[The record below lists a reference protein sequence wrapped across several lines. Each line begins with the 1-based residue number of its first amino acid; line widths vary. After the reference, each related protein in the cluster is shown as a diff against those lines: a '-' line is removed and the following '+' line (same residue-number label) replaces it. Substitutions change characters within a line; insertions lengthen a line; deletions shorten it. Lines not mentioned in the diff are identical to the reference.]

1 MPDREHLRR
10 LSKVWI
16 KHPIY
21 FLTACTDQRRRI
33 LTAPDISKMLIASW
47 QASPRINGW
56 AVGRYVV
63 MPDHVHFFA
72 QPFAEAKS
80 LSIFM
85 RDWKRWSGSQ
95 IARAQILEPPI
106 WQREFFDH
114 VLRSFSSYDQKWEYV
129 RENPVRAGL
138 VAKADDW
145 PHAGEC
151 ERLHF
156 RM

>member
-1 MPDREHLRR
+1 MPEREHLRR
-10 LSKVWI
+10 LSKIWI
-16 KHPIY
+16 KHPVY
-21 FLTACTDQRRRI
+21 FLTVCTCARRP
-33 LTAPDISKMLIASW
+33 LLIQPGMPALLIDSW
-47 QASPRINGW
+47 RNSARINGW

-72 QPFAEAKS
+72 KPIREAKS
-80 LSIFM
+80 LSVFM
-85 RDWKRWSGSQ
+85 RDWKRWTGGQ
-95 IARAQILEPPI
+95 IAQAQTLEPPI

-114 VLRSFSSYDQKWEYV
+114 VLRSVGSYDQKWAYV

-151 ERLHF
+151 DRLHF
-156 RM
+156 